1 MSEKRMF
8 KVGYVEYPQSVSIY
22 ESLDIDVS
30 QYPELEGM
38 SDDEIM
44 DYIQLNASN
53 MKPSYDED
61 YSSLYEE
68 LRNGDVVR
76 EKISRVDSEIF
87 AERINNNQEEE
98 D

>member
-8 KVGYVEYPQSVSIY
+8 KVGYVEYPQSVLIY

-30 QYPELEGM
+30 NYPELEGM

-53 MKPSYDED
+53 MKPSDDED